1 MTSSGSTELQA
12 APDVIV
18 LGAGPAG
25 LMAAARLAQTPLNV
39 ALVGP
44 VVPSDPARE
53 ARTAALFPAALGE
66 LQAIGVW
73 EKLAPVCAPISAIRI
88 VDDMG
93 RLFRAPE
100 VRFEAREAGLD
111 VLAQNVPNGPLVAA
125 LEAAAGLDG
134 RIRRF
139 PVPATEVTCGDEAV
153 RVTLATGETL
163 SAPLVVAADG
173 RNSKART
180 AAGIETRSWRYGQ
193 TAIAAAFQHSRSHR
207 GVSSE
212 FHRPAGPF
220 TVVPLPGHASSLVWL
235 ETPATVERLVALDD
249 RAFAREIMTRLGGL
263 LGAVTAVAPRVTHPM
278 GGLIAEQRAAK
289 RVVLIGETAHA
300 FPPIGA
306 QGLNLTLRDVAALV
320 EVVAEA
326 RARGRDLGGSETLA
340 SYEDARGRD
349 VTARVYGVDLLNRSL
364 IAGPLAGLARGVGL
378 HALHAVPAL
387 KRLAMRQ
394 GFGAASA
401 RPAHHDADHRAE
413 HAAGVPFER

>member
-1 MTSSGSTELQA
+1 MTASGSPKLQT

-25 LMAAARLAQTPLNV
+25 LIAATRLAQTPLNV

-44 VVPSDPARE
+44 VAPSDPARE
-53 ARTAALFPAALGE
+53 ARTAALFPSGIAE
-66 LQAIGVW
+66 LRAIGLW
-73 EKLAPVCAPISAIRI
+73 EALAPACAPISAIRI

-111 VLAQNVPNGPLVAA
+111 VLAENVPNGPLVAA
-125 LEAAAGLDG
+125 LEAAASRDG
-134 RIRRF
+134 RITRY
-139 PVPATEVTCGDEAV
+139 PVPATEVVCGNDAV
-153 RVTLATGETL
+153 TVTLATGEML
-163 SAPLVVAADG
+163 SAPLVIAADG
-173 RNSKART
+173 RNSKAR
-180 AAGIETRSWRYGQ
+180 AAAAIETRSWRYEQ
-193 TAIAAAFQHSRSHR
+193 TAIAAAFQHSRPHR
-207 GVSSE
+207 GISSE

-220 TVVPLPGHASSLVWL
+220 TVVPLPGNASSLVWL
-235 ETPATVERLVALDD
+235 ETPAEVERLVALDD

-263 LGAVTAVAPRVTHPM
+263 LGAVTSVAPRVTHPM
-278 GGLIAEQRAAK
+278 GGLIAVQRAAK

-320 EVVAEA
+320 EVVTES
-326 RARGRDLGGSETLA
+326 RAQGRDLGGGETLSA
-340 SYEDARGRD
+340 YEAARSTD

-401 RPAHHDADHRAE
+401 TPATHELRYDGAIGR
-413 HAAGVPFER
+413 